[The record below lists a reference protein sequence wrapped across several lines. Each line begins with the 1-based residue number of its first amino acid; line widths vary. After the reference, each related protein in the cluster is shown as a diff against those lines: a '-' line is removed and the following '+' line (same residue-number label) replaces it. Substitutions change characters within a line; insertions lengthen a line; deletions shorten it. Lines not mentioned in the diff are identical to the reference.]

1 MSQKRIKQF
10 QRLMAEDGVELTPD
24 QSAMIYRMGSDF
36 IRSSRKMSQV
46 DLWDL
51 LECEDDRFSEEEKE
65 QLVELIQY
73 AREPNQTGNCHSA

>member
-1 MSQKRIKQF
+1 MSQQRIKQF

-24 QSAMIYRMGSDF
+24 QSATIYRLGSNLL
-36 IRSSRKMSQV
+36 RSSKKMSQV

-51 LECEDDRFSEEEKE
+51 LECEDDRFSPEEKE

-73 AREPNQTGNCHSA
+73 AREPDQAGNCNST